1 MVRNSEP
8 TSNQIFQDN
17 GLLSRNMMD
26 AMAFCPPL
34 IIDQAQ
40 ISVMLDIVER
50 SLEILSSDLAV

>member
-1 MVRNSEP
+1 
-8 TSNQIFQDN
+8 
-17 GLLSRNMMD
+17 
-26 AMAFCPPL
+26 MAFCLPL